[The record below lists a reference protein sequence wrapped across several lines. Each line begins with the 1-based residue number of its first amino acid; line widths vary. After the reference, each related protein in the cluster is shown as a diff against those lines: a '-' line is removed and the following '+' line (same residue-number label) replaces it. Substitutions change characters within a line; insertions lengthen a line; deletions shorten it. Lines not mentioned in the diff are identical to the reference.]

1 MRRTHEERAARERA
15 EARLFL
21 CGMAFF
27 CYSAT
32 LASLV
37 SLGYALCVLAL
48 AAAGHASAAAGFPF
62 ETAAP

>member
-1 MRRTHEERAARERA
+1 MRRSHEKRAARERA

-21 CGMAFF
+21 CGMALF

-48 AAAGHASAAAGFPF
+48 AAAGHAAAGLPF